1 MIICLTTLTTLN
13 VHTPVFADESNKMVN
28 ELWEKPSEIEV
39 DEAQV
44 DEGENIDV
52 NETEETSSAGFT
64 FTDFIRAV
72 GATLFVIVLLLF
84 LLKFINKK
92 SRAYQNGSLIKNLGG
107 TPLGS
112 NKSIQIV
119 KIGDRIYIVGVG
131 ENVQLLKEITEQ
143 EELNQILEE
152 YNHSIEQS
160 LVSSDF
166 ISKLLQRKKEN
177 KNDDGS
183 FTEQLKRQIEELK
196 YNRKQLR
203 KELQKKVK
211 QDDE

>member
-1 MIICLTTLTTLN
+1 MIICLAILTTLN
-13 VHTPVFADESNKMVN
+13 FHTPVLADESNKMVN
-28 ELWEKPSEIEV
+28 ELWEEPSEIEV

-52 NETEETSSAGFT
+52 NETAETSSAGFT

-107 TPLGS
+107 TALGS

>member
-1 MIICLTTLTTLN
+1 MIICLATLTTLN
-13 VHTPVFADESNKMVN
+13 FHTPVFADESNKMVN
-28 ELWEKPSEIEV
+28 ELWEEPSETK
-39 DEAQV
+39 V
-44 DEGENIDV
+44 DEGEDIDV
-52 NETEETSSAGFT
+52 NETEETSSAAFT

-72 GATLFVIVLLLF
+72 AATIFVIVLLLF

-107 TPLGS
+107 TTLGS
-112 NKSIQIV
+112 NKSIQII
-119 KIGDRIYIVGVG
+119 KIGDRIYVVGVG

-160 LVSSDF
+160 LVSSDI
-166 ISKLLQRKKEN
+166 ISTLLQRKKEN
-177 KNDDGS
+177 KNDDSS
-183 FTEQLKRQIEELK
+183 FTEQFKRQIEDLK
-196 YNRKQLR
+196 HNRKQLR
-203 KELQKKVK
+203 EELQKKVK